1 MGVEKISGN
10 RRIQYFFQEG
20 VEQVMGLPVWVLL
33 LLLFIL

>member
-10 RRIQYFFQEG
+10 RRVQYFFQEG

-33 LLLFIL
+33 LLFIL